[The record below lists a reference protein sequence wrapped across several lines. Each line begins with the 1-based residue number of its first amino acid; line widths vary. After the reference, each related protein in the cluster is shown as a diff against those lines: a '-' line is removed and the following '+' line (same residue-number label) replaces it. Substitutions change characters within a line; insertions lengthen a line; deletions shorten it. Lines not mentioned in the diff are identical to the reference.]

1 MLLNLKDV
9 VDQLDEAEVD
19 AKTIV
24 KFVRG
29 SREAIVPTGLDKLIT
44 GARKRVNAVGKRVA
58 RVTED

>member
-9 VDQLDEAEVD
+9 VDQLDDAEVD

-24 KFVRG
+24 AFVRG
-29 SREAIVPTGLDKLIT
+29 SREAIVPTGFDKLIT
-44 GARKRVNAVGKRVA
+44 GARKRVNAIGKRVA